1 MNGLRRALAVVAV
14 AALAFP
20 AVAQFSIQETYASGI
35 ITNRLGETMP
45 MRVWRK
51 YAPKDCPVPVV
62 VLLHGSGTCGQDN
75 ASQLGDF
82 SSFHTS
88 VLIDDTLPPALYII
102 PQCTAANPW
111 VRTIAFTADYR
122 QPRYPAPAL
131 RTVKE
136 YLEALVKEG
145 TADPDRLYIGG
156 FSLGGFGTWDA
167 IQRWPGFFAAALPV
181 CGGGSIQEVPVRN
194 ATQTALWIFHGSADG
209 NVSVD
214 CSRRMVAALTQA
226 GAAPKYTEYPNAG
239 HGIWQRA
246 LGDTAVIRWLFRQR
260 RGHRESEDTEPTSA
274 LGGFFR
280 QLKAYVTPK

>member
-1 MNGLRRALAVVAV
+1 MRPLRQ
-14 AALAFP
+14 ALAFVATLAWSLP
-20 AVAQFSIQETYASGI
+20 AMAQFSIQETYAPGV
-35 ITNRLGETMP
+35 ITNSFGETMP

-62 VLLHGSGTCGQDN
+62 VLLHGSGECGQDN
-75 ASQLGDF
+75 LKHLAAF
-82 SSFHTS
+82 SAFHNAI
-88 VLIDDTLPPALYII
+88 LLDDTLPPALYLI
-102 PQCTAANPW
+102 PQCTSANPW
-111 VRTIAFTADYR
+111 VRTIAFSPDYR

-136 YLEALVKEG
+136 SLDALVREG
-145 TADPDRLYIGG
+145 IADPDRLYIGG

-167 IQRWPGFFAAALPV
+167 IQRWPGFFAAAVPV
-181 CGGGSIQEVPVRN
+181 CGGGSVQEAPVRN
-194 ATQTALWIFHGSADG
+194 AAQTAVWAFHGSADG
-209 NVSVD
+209 NVPVD

-246 LGDTAVIRWLFRQR
+246 LGDTALIRWMFRQR
-260 RGHRESEDTEPTSA
+260 RGRREADGEGADSA

-280 QLKAYVTPK
+280 QLKEYVTPK

>member
-1 MNGLRRALAVVAV
+1 MSSLRRALASLVVAV
-14 AALAFP
+14 LAFP
-20 AVAQFSIQETYASGI
+20 AAAQFSIQETYAAGI

-51 YAPKDCPVPVV
+51 YEPKDCPVPVV
-62 VLLHGSGTCGQDN
+62 VLLHGSGESGQDN
-75 ASQLGDF
+75 LKQLASF

-88 VLIDDTLPPALYII
+88 VLLDDTLPPALYLI
-102 PQCTAANPW
+102 PQCTSANPW
-111 VRTIAFTADYR
+111 VRAVAFKPDYR

-167 IQRWPGFFAAALPV
+167 IQRWPGFFAAALPI
-181 CGGGSIQEVPVRN
+181 CGGGSIQEEPVRN
-194 ATQTALWIFHGSADG
+194 AIQTAIWAFHGSADG
-209 NVSVD
+209 NVPVD
-214 CSRRMVAALTQA
+214 CSRRMVAALSQA
-226 GAAPKYTEYPNAG
+226 GATPKYTEYPNAG

-260 RGHRESEDTEPTSA
+260 RGCREAGEAESGSA
-274 LGGFFR
+274 LGSFFR
-280 QLKAYVTPK
+280 QLKEYVTPK